1 MLLDLQQLDV
11 AGDGSASEWAARLKL
26 EAGGTTLET
35 ELRIHG
41 ARLWI
46 GGSEGRIEG
55 DRAHA
60 RELRLQVGGSD
71 ARAQE
76 LRAEHLRL
84 GWGEQG
90 FWLEAAILEG
100 PSVTV
105 GVGAGVVEARG
116 LRAVGFSLH
125 GSDVAVQEASVG
137 GARVDLTWVAA
148 GPTDGPVAEPR
159 ERAPAARAAV
169 APSFDWRALDG
180 LSGEVNVDLHVDL
193 TVPIIGRRRA
203 THRFRIPIEQGSVD
217 YLQLEGDLSTLE
229 NTLLDFAVRDDGTL
243 VLERGI
249 PLLPTRGRGK
259 PILVW
264 ELDAADLALA
274 KQNRIRLAVVPHFRP
289 ASSPS
294 EPPAEGAGNDRPR
307 SSIALRRLGVG
318 SLQAHLGLRPADGPL
333 EGPLRRLSV
342 RRLELEGNLHHDPD
356 GEPREGELQGRLEGH
371 EASLVGLLAGG
382 HQVDLERLRLE
393 RLDALRVRFAGMR
406 PTALSCDLGELS
418 IARLALKAT
427 P

>member
-11 AGDGSASEWAARLKL
+11 PGGEGASEWAARLKL
-26 EAGGTTLET
+26 EAGGTQLET
-35 ELRIHG
+35 ELRIQG

-71 ARAQE
+71 ARAPE

-90 FWLEAAILEG
+90 FWLEAAVLEG
-100 PSVTV
+100 PSLTV
-105 GVGAGVVEARG
+105 ALGEGAVEARG
-116 LRAVGFSLH
+116 VRVVGLSLH
-125 GSDVAVQEASVG
+125 GSDVAAQEASVE
-137 GARVDLTWVAA
+137 GARVDLTWAAA
-148 GPTDGPVAEPR
+148 GPADGPVGEPQ
-159 ERAPAARAAV
+159 ERAPAARAAM

-203 THRFRIPIEQGSVD
+203 THRFRVPIEQGSVD

-264 ELDAADLALA
+264 DLAGADRALA
-274 KQNRIRLAVVPHFRP
+274 KQNRVRLAVVPQFRL
-289 ASSPS
+289 ASPPS
-294 EPPAEGAGNDRPR
+294 EPPPETTRKDR
-307 SSIALRRLGVG
+307 SGSGISLRRLGLG
-318 SLQAHLGLRPADGPL
+318 NLQARLGLRPSDGPL
-333 EGPLRRLSV
+333 EGPLRSLSV

-356 GEPREGELQGRLEGH
+356 GEPREGEVRGRLEGH
-371 EASLVGLLAGG
+371 EASLAELVVGG
-382 HQVDLERLRLE
+382 HQIDLERLRLE

-406 PTALSCDLGELS
+406 PTALTCDVGALLL
-418 IARLALKAT
+418 ARLSLKAT

>member
-11 AGDGSASEWAARLKL
+11 AGDGSPSEWAARLKL

-35 ELRIHG
+35 ELLIHG

-55 DRAHA
+55 ERAQA
-60 RELRLQVGGSD
+60 RGLRLQVGG
-71 ARAQE
+71 AEAQAQE

-90 FWLEAAILEG
+90 FWLEAAVLEG
-100 PSVTV
+100 PSLVV
-105 GVGAGVVEARG
+105 ALADGEVEARQVRVVG
-116 LRAVGFSLH
+116 LSLH
-125 GSDVAVQEASVG
+125 GSDVAAHEASVE
-137 GARVDLTWVAA
+137 GARVDLTWAAA
-148 GPTDGPVAEPR
+148 GPADGTVVEPQ
-159 ERAPAARAAV
+159 EHAPAARAAV

-180 LSGEVNVDLHVDL
+180 LSGEINVDLHVDL

-203 THRFRIPIEQGSVD
+203 THRFRIPIEQGSLD

-264 ELDAADLALA
+264 ELDAAGLALA
-274 KQNRIRLAVVPHFRP
+274 KQNRIRLAVLPHFRP

-294 EPPAEGAGNDRPR
+294 EPPAEGAGNDRSR
-307 SSIALRRLGVG
+307 SSIALRRLGLAN
-318 SLQAHLGLRPADGPL
+318 LQAHLGLRPAEGPL
-333 EGPLRRLSV
+333 EGPLRRLAV
-342 RRLELEGNLHHDPD
+342 GRLELQGSLHHDPD
-356 GEPREGELQGRLEGH
+356 GEPREGELRGRLEGH
-371 EASLVGLLAGG
+371 EASLAGLVVGA

-393 RLDALRVRFAGMR
+393 RLDALRVKFAGMR
-406 PTALSCDLGELS
+406 PTALSCELGELS
-418 IARLALKAT
+418 LAGLALKAT